1 MIEGTTK
8 EKLVQVEVLTL
19 DKEIFEQIEVP
30 ILEEESLDDLVK
42 TAEEHSIALVIDK
55 DEQVWIIIQGSNRL
69 WRWSPLTA
77 EFLIQA
83 IGKYPWLGELPQVF
97 LVKRRRK

>member
-19 DKEIFEQIEVP
+19 NKEIFKQIAAP
-30 ILEEESLDDLVK
+30 DFREENLDDLVK
-42 TAEEHSIALVIDK
+42 TAEEHSIALVIDQE
-55 DEQVWIIIQGSNRL
+55 EQVWIIIRGPKRL
-69 WRWSPLTA
+69 WRWSPLPA
-77 EFLIQA
+77 EYLIQA
-83 IGKYPWLGELPQVF
+83 IEKYPWLGELPQVF